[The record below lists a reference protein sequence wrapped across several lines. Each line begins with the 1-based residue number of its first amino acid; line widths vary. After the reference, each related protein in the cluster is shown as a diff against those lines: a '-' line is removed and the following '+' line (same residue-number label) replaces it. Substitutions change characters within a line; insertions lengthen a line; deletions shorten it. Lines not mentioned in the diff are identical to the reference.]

1 MCDQAARYCRDSV
14 QQLGTIL
21 DKQPPPQRSIRRLDG
36 VLRWVF
42 TKMSDKKFGE
52 RESLKGEATSRDQVT
67 PKSKKGI
74 SVILDIFRRADK
86 NDDGKLSLDEFRAF
100 FSDGILNEEEL
111 ENLFHTIDS
120 DNTNNVDTNELCDY
134 FASHMGDYED
144 VLACLET
151 LNLSILKA
159 MDYTKKVY
167 ESGTKLDQFV
177 TRFLLKET
185 ASQIQSLLTSVE
197 SAVDAIDYQSTQTG
211 FYDSKASHGVVE
223 SWYTQQAS
231 GNQANNRM
239 PARDKKL
246 KTDLGKGV
254 SPALPA
260 SREEGLESQ
269 INRLADLIGR
279 LENKTVWLDL
289 QQKVMDNENL
299 TCSHLFLVRQQMTIG
314 QKQLGEFGSSLKLYL
329 KDVSVQRDCFHV
341 TAVRLP
347 DGVTF
352 LVYEFWESEE
362 QWKNHLQRASSKVFQ
377 HVKVD
382 TLTQPETVSTLSIP
396 AAWCTLDGK

>member
-1 MCDQAARYCRDSV
+1 MCAQETRYCTDGV
-14 QQLGTIL
+14 QRLGTAL
-21 DKQPPPQRSIRRLDG
+21 DKQPPRQRSIRALDG

-42 TKMSDKKFGE
+42 TKMSEKKFGE
-52 RESLKGEATSRDQVT
+52 RESARGEPACRDRLTPDSR
-67 PKSKKGI
+67 KGI

-100 FSDGILNEEEL
+100 FSDGTLNEEEL
-111 ENLFHTIDS
+111 ENLFHTIDL
-120 DNTNNVDTNELCDY
+120 DKTNHVDTKELCDY

-197 SAVDAIDYQSTQTG
+197 SAVDAIDDQTTQTG
-211 FYDSKASHGVVE
+211 FYDSSASRAVVG
-223 SWYTQQAS
+223 SWYNKQPPAIP
-231 GNQANNRM
+231 ANNRLT
-239 PARDKKL
+239 ARDKKL
-246 KTDLGKGV
+246 KTDLAV
-254 SPALPA
+254 TA
-260 SREEGLESQ
+260 SRGDSLELQ
-269 INRLADLIGR
+269 INRLAELIGR
-279 LENKTVWLDL
+279 LEDKTVWLDL
-289 QQKVMDNENL
+289 QQKVRDNENL
-299 TCSHLFLVRQQMTIG
+299 TCSHLLLVRQHMTIG
-314 QKQLGEFGSSLKLYL
+314 PKQLAEFGSSLKQYL
-329 KDVSVQRDCFHV
+329 KDVSAQRDCFHV

-347 DGVTF
+347 DEVSF
-352 LVYEFWESEE
+352 VVYEFWESEQ
-362 QWKNHLQRASSKVFQ
+362 QWQKHLQSERSKAFQ

-382 TLTQPETVSTLSIP
+382 ALTQSETVSTLFIP

>member
-14 QQLGTIL
+14 QHLGTIR
-21 DKQPPPQRSIRRLDG
+21 DKQPPHQRSIRGLDG

-52 RESLKGEATSRDQVT
+52 KESQKGEAASTRERVT
-67 PKSKKGI
+67 PETKKGI

-86 NDDGKLSLDEFRAF
+86 N
-100 FSDGILNEEEL
+100 
-111 ENLFHTIDS
+111 
-120 DNTNNVDTNELCDY
+120 DY

-197 SAVDAIDYQSTQTG
+197 SAVDAINDQTTQTG

-223 SWYTQQAS
+223 SWYNQQAS
-231 GNQANNRM
+231 CNLTNNRM
-239 PARDKKL
+239 AARDKKL
-246 KTDLGKGV
+246 KTDL
-254 SPALPA
+254 ALPA
-260 SREEGLESQ
+260 NREEGLESQ
-269 INRLADLIGR
+269 INRLAELIGR
-279 LENKTVWLDL
+279 LENKTMWLDL

-299 TCSHLFLVRQQMTIG
+299 TCSHLFLVRQHMAVG
-314 QKQLGEFGSSLKLYL
+314 QKQLGEFGCSLKQYL
-329 KDVSVQRDCFHV
+329 KDVSVQQDCFHV

-347 DGVTF
+347 DGFTF
-352 LVYEFWESEE
+352 VVYEFWESEE
-362 QWKNHLQRASSKVFQ
+362 QWKNHLQSTRSKAFQ

-382 TLTQPETVSTLSIP
+382 TLTQPEIVSTLFIP